1 VRLVDTPDFHDEW
14 KPEALSQALDPYQAA
29 AQTSTGRTSHQ
40 ARSSR
45 RGERTGR
52 YRTAGDQPL
61 AGDNGRSE
69 ISMEDFAVALL
80 NEIEQGRHVGQRFTA
95 AW

>member
-1 VRLVDTPDFHDEW
+1 MTALTA
-14 KPEALSQALDPYQAA
+14 ALSAIAV
-29 AQTSTGRTSHQ
+29 
-40 ARSSR
+40 ARSPLRLGSR
-45 RGERTGR
+45 FVHS
-52 YRTAGDQPL
+52 

>member
-1 VRLVDTPDFHDEW
+1 VETRG
-14 KPEALSQALDPYQAA
+14 
-29 AQTSTGRTSHQ
+29 AQPGRGARPVSGGRTDVDWTYV
-40 ARSSR
+40 SSGAILAP
-45 RGERTGR
+45 GERTGR
-52 YRTAGDQPL
+52 YRTAGDQLL

-95 AW
+95 AR